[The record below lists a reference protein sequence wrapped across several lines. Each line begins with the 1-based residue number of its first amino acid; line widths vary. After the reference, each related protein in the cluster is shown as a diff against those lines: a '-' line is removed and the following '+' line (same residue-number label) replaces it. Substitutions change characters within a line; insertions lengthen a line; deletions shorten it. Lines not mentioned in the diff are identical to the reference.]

1 MKKNKN
7 VIEAHKLEKAV
18 NVLMVLFGLC
28 AIGIFAFGLFNPRF
42 GYEAMIM
49 EMFIII
55 IIALLAQTTIL
66 AKMLERL
73 Y

>member
-1 MKKNKN
+1 MKKNKSI
-7 VIEAHKLEKAV
+7 IEAHKLEKTV
-18 NVLMVLFGLC
+18 NVLMIIFGLC
-28 AIGIFAFGLFNPRF
+28 AIGVFTFGLFNPQF

-55 IIALLAQTTIL
+55 IIAILAQTTIL